1 MKGLLIVFYVIIQI
15 FIGVYLSRKIKSEA
29 DYFVGGRRVS
39 FFLVSFSLFA
49 TWFGAETCLGSS
61 GAVYENGLSGSR
73 ADPFGFSLCL
83 FLMGLMLAAR
93 LRQKNYLTLADF
105 IKDRYG
111 RLTERL
117 VVWVMIPSSII
128 WGAAQLRAFGQ
139 ILSVSTSLPLNLM
152 ICFSALLVIT
162 YTVLGGLLGDIYTDL
177 VQGLIVVSSLVAL
190 AVIVLTTVPDLPSI
204 ILQMPADRWKILGV
218 GESLWE
224 RIDRWAVPV
233 LGSLVV
239 QEAISRFLA
248 ARNPKE
254 AARACH
260 TAGSLYFFTG
270 LIPLFLG
277 FIGPWLLPG
286 LTDREQF
293 LVILS
298 HQYLPSILSV
308 IFLGA
313 LISAILSTV
322 DSILLACAALLS
334 HNFLLPILGIKQ
346 EKIRVLVSRGTVI
359 AIGLVALI
367 IALSGSRIYDLVL
380 LAAAFGTAGV
390 LVITI
395 FGLYSRLNS
404 QKAAL
409 LTLAGGLI
417 LTPVFQLVLNLKAP
431 FLLSVLSCVVIF
443 VLSAGLSGK
452 KPAEI
457 YLSSTASINQE
468 TAQKTR
474 SDIR

>member
-1 MKGLLIVFYVIIQI
+1 MNGLLIIVYVVIQI
-15 FIGVYLSRKIKSEA
+15 LIGVYLSRRIKDEA

-83 FLMGLMLAAR
+83 FLMGFLLAGK
-93 LRQKNYLTLADF
+93 LRQRNYLTLADF

-111 RLTERL
+111 STAEKL

-139 ILSVSTSLPLNLM
+139 ILSVSTALPLNLM
-152 ICFSALLVIT
+152 ICLSALLVIT
-162 YTVLGGLLGDIYTDL
+162 YTVLAGLLGDIYTDL
-177 VQGLIVVSSLVAL
+177 IQGMIVVISLVIL
-190 AVIVLTTVPDLPSI
+190 AVTVILRVPDLAGI
-204 ILQMPADRWKILGV
+204 IREMPADRWKILGV
-218 GESLWE
+218 GESIWL
-224 RIDRWAVPV
+224 RLDRWAVPV

-248 ARNPKE
+248 ARSPGE
-254 AARACH
+254 AVRACH
-260 TAGSLYFFTG
+260 AAGGIYFFTG

-286 LTDREQF
+286 LADREQF
-293 LVILS
+293 LVIIS
-298 HQYLPSILSV
+298 HRYLPGFLAV

-313 LISAILSTV
+313 MISAILSTV
-322 DSILLACAALLS
+322 DSILLACASLFS
-334 HNFLLPILGIKQ
+334 HNFLIPVLGIKK
-346 EKIRVLVSRGTVI
+346 EKTRLIVGRTTVVITGLIALV
-359 AIGLVALI
+359 
-367 IALSGSRIYDLVL
+367 IALSGNRIYDLVL

-390 LVITI
+390 LVITM
-395 FGLYSRLNS
+395 FGLYSRRNN

-409 LTLAGGLI
+409 FTLIGGLV
-417 LTPVFQLVLNLKAP
+417 LTPLFQLGLKLEAP
-431 FLLSVLSCVVIF
+431 FLLSVLSCAAIF
-443 VLSAGLSGK
+443 IISSWWLEKTKVREVLTTE
-452 KPAEI
+452 AEG
-457 YLSSTASINQE
+457 
-468 TAQKTR
+468 
-474 SDIR
+474 

>member
-1 MKGLLIVFYVIIQI
+1 MKGLLIVFYVIVQI
-15 FIGVYLSRKIKSEA
+15 FIGVYLSRKIKNEA

-61 GAVYENGLSGSR
+61 GAVYETGLSGSR

-83 FLMGLMLAAR
+83 FLMGFFLAGQ
-93 LRQKNYLTLADF
+93 LRKRNYLTLADF

-111 RLTERL
+111 RVAEKL

-139 ILSVSTSLPLNLM
+139 ILSVSTALPLDLM
-152 ICFSALLVIT
+152 ICFSAILVIT
-162 YTVLGGLLGDIYTDL
+162 YTVLAGLLGDIYTDL
-177 VQGLIVVSSLVAL
+177 IQGVIVVGSLVTL
-190 AVIVLTTVPDLPSI
+190 AVIVLSRVPDLPAI
-204 ILQMPADRWKILGV
+204 FRQMPAERWQILGV
-218 GESLWE
+218 GESIWE
-224 RIDRWAVPV
+224 RLDRWAVPV

-248 ARNPKE
+248 ARNPRE
-254 AARACH
+254 AVRACH
-260 TAGSLYFFTG
+260 TAGGIYFFTG

-286 LTDREQF
+286 LADREQF
-293 LVILS
+293 LVVLS
-298 HQYLPSILSV
+298 HQYLPGILSV

-313 LISAILSTV
+313 MISAILSTV
-322 DSILLACAALLS
+322 DSILLACAALFS
-334 HNFLLPILGIKQ
+334 HNFLLPVLGIKK
-346 EKIRVLVSRGTVI
+346 EKTKVLVGRGTVVVT
-359 AIGLVALI
+359 GL
-367 IALSGSRIYDLVL
+367 IALAIALGGNRIYDLVL

-404 QKAAL
+404 QRAAVV
-409 LTLAGGLI
+409 TMVGGLV
-417 LTPVFQLVLNLKAP
+417 LTPVFQLVLKLQAP
-431 FLLSVLSCVVIF
+431 FLFSVLSCVALF
-443 VLSAGLSGK
+443 VLSASLAGEKRSEL
-452 KPAEI
+452 AFHQEI
-457 YLSSTASINQE
+457 
-468 TAQKTR
+468 R
-474 SDIR
+474 

>member
-1 MKGLLIVFYVIIQI
+1 MKGLLIVFYVIVQI
-15 FIGVYLSRKIKSEA
+15 FIGLYLSRKIKNEA

-61 GAVYENGLSGSR
+61 GAIYETGLSGSR

-83 FLMGLMLAAR
+83 FLMGFLLAGR
-93 LRQKNYLTLADF
+93 LRKKNYLTLADF
-105 IKDRYG
+105 IRDRYG
-111 RLTERL
+111 QSAEKL

-139 ILSVSTSLPLNLM
+139 ILSVSTALPLDLM
-152 ICFSALLVIT
+152 ICFSAVLVIT
-162 YTVLGGLLGDIYTDL
+162 YTVLAGLLGDIYTDL
-177 VQGLIVVSSLVAL
+177 IQGVIVVGSLVTL
-190 AVIVLTTVPDLPSI
+190 AIIVLTRIPDLSSI
-204 ILQMPADRWKILGV
+204 FRQMPAERWQILGV
-218 GESLWE
+218 GESIWE
-224 RIDRWAVPV
+224 RLDRWAVPV

-248 ARNPKE
+248 ARNPRE
-254 AARACH
+254 AARACY
-260 TAGSLYFFTG
+260 AASGIYFFTG

-293 LVILS
+293 LVVLS
-298 HQYLPSILSV
+298 HKYLPGILSV

-313 LISAILSTV
+313 MISAILSTV
-322 DSILLACAALLS
+322 DSILLACAALFS
-334 HNFLLPILGIKQ
+334 HNFLLPILGIKK
-346 EKIRVLVSRGTVI
+346 EKTKVVVGRSAVVVT
-359 AIGLVALI
+359 GLVALT
-367 IALSGSRIYDLVL
+367 IALSGNRIYDLVL

-404 QKAAL
+404 QRAAL
-409 LTLAGGLI
+409 VTLVGGLV
-417 LTPVFQLVLNLKAP
+417 LTPVFQLLLKFKAP
-431 FLLSVLSCVVIF
+431 FLLSVLSCTVLF
-443 VLSAGLSGK
+443 VFSARLTGK
-452 KPAEI
+452 KQSEV
-457 YLSSTASINQE
+457 SFH
-468 TAQKTR
+468 QKYGPRPT
-474 SDIR
+474 

>member
-1 MKGLLIVFYVIIQI
+1 MKGLLIVVYVIVQI
-15 FIGVYLSRKIKSEA
+15 SIGVYLSRKIKNEA

-61 GAVYENGLSGSR
+61 GAVYETGLSGSR

-83 FLMGLMLAAR
+83 FLMGFLLAGQ
-93 LRQKNYLTLADF
+93 LRKKNYLTLADF
-105 IKDRYG
+105 IKDRFG
-111 RLTERL
+111 TLAEKL

-139 ILSVSTSLPLNLM
+139 ILSVSTALPLNLM
-152 ICFSALLVIT
+152 ICLSAVLIIT
-162 YTVLGGLLGDIYTDL
+162 YTVLAGLLGDIYTDL
-177 VQGLIVVSSLVAL
+177 IQGLIVVISLVVL
-190 AVIVLTTVPDLPSI
+190 AVIVITRIPDLAAI
-204 ILQMPADRWKILGV
+204 FREMPPDRWKILGV
-218 GESLWE
+218 GESIWE
-224 RIDRWAVPV
+224 RLDRWAVPV

-248 ARNPKE
+248 ARNPRE
-254 AARACH
+254 AVRACH
-260 TAGSLYFFTG
+260 AAGGIYFFTG

-293 LVILS
+293 LVVLS
-298 HQYLPSILSV
+298 HQFLPAVLSI

-313 LISAILSTV
+313 MISAILSTV
-322 DSILLACAALLS
+322 DSILLACAALFS
-334 HNFLLPILGIKQ
+334 HNFLLPILNIKK
-346 EKIRVLVSRGTVI
+346 EKTRVLVGRTAVI
-359 AIGLVALI
+359 ITGLIALT
-367 IALSGSRIYDLVL
+367 IALSGNRIYDLVL

-390 LVITI
+390 LVITM
-395 FGLYSRLNS
+395 FGLYSKLDS

-409 LTLAGGLI
+409 VTLVGGLV
-417 LTPVFQLVLNLKAP
+417 LTPLFQLGLRFKAP

-443 VLSAGLSGK
+443 VIAALLSGK
-452 KPAEI
+452 KASRININSEI
-457 YLSSTASINQE
+457 
-468 TAQKTR
+468 
-474 SDIR
+474 

>member
-1 MKGLLIVFYVIIQI
+1 VKGLLIIFYVVIQI
-15 FIGVYLSRKIKSEA
+15 LIGLYLSRKIKNEA

-83 FLMGLMLAAR
+83 FLMGFLLAAR
-93 LRQKNYLTLADF
+93 LRRKNYMTLADF

-111 RLTERL
+111 QLAERL

-139 ILSVSTSLPLNLM
+139 ILSVSTDLPLDLM

-177 VQGLIVVSSLVAL
+177 VQGFIVVFSLVAL
-190 AVIVLTTVPDLPSI
+190 AVVVLTRVPDLQSI
-204 ILQMPADRWKILGV
+204 IQQMPPDRWKILGV

-254 AARACH
+254 AVRACH
-260 TAGSLYFFTG
+260 TAGGIYFFTG

-286 LTDREQF
+286 LADREQF
-293 LVILS
+293 LVVLS
-298 HQYLPSILSV
+298 HQYLPGILSV

-322 DSILLACAALLS
+322 DSILLACAALFS
-334 HNFLLPILGIKQ
+334 HNFLLPILSIKK
-346 EKIRVLVSRGTVI
+346 EKTKVLVGRGAVI
-359 AIGLVALI
+359 ATGLIALI
-367 IALSGSRIYDLVL
+367 IALSGNRIYDLVL

-390 LVITI
+390 LVITL

-409 LTLAGGLI
+409 LTLVGGLV
-417 LTPVFQLVLNLKAP
+417 LTPVFQLVLKLKAP
-431 FLLSVLSCVVIF
+431 FLLSVLSCVAIF
-443 VLSAGLSGK
+443 ALGALFSRKQASQPEFFAL
-452 KPAEI
+452 AEF
-457 YLSSTASINQE
+457 LPE
-468 TAQKTR
+468 TQKTR
-474 SDIR
+474 SDTR

>member
-1 MKGLLIVFYVIIQI
+1 MNGALTVSYVVIQI
-15 FIGVYLSRKIKSEA
+15 LIGAYLSRIIKNEA
-29 DYFVGGRRVS
+29 DYFVGGRHVS

-83 FLMGLMLAAR
+83 FLMGFFLAGK
-93 LRQKNYLTLADF
+93 LREKNYLTLA
-105 IKDRYG
+105 
-111 RLTERL
+111 ERL

-128 WGAAQLRAFGQ
+128 WAAAQLRAFGQ
-139 ILSVSTSLPLNLM
+139 ILSVSTALPSTLT
-152 ICFSALLVIT
+152 ICFSALIVIV
-162 YTVLGGLLGDIYTDL
+162 YTSLGGLLGDIYTDL
-177 VQGLIVVSSLVAL
+177 IQGLIVVFSLVVL
-190 AVIVLTTVPDLPSI
+190 AVVILGSTPDLASI
-204 ILQMPADRWKILGV
+204 FQQMPAGRRKILGV
-218 GESLWE
+218 GESIWE
-224 RIDRWAVPV
+224 RLDRWAVPV

-248 ARNPKE
+248 ARNPRE
-254 AARACH
+254 AVRACH
-260 TAGSLYFFTG
+260 AAGGIYLFTG
-270 LIPLFLG
+270 AIPLFLG

-298 HQYLPSILSV
+298 HQHLPALLSI

-322 DSILLACAALLS
+322 DSILLSCSALFS
-334 HNFLLPILGIKQ
+334 HNFILPILGVKD
-346 EKIRVLVSRGTVI
+346 EKTKLLVGRMAVMVT
-359 AIGLVALI
+359 GLIALI

-390 LVITI
+390 LVITL
-395 FGLYSRLNS
+395 FGLHSRVNS
-404 QKAAL
+404 QTAAV
-409 LTLAGGLI
+409 LTLIGGLV
-417 LTPVFQLVLNLKAP
+417 LTPLFQLVLRFKAP

-443 VLSAGLSGK
+443 VL
-452 KPAEI
+452 
-457 YLSSTASINQE
+457 TASVAGKNSNRIKLH
-468 TAQKTR
+468 TG
-474 SDIR
+474 I

>member
-1 MKGLLIVFYVIIQI
+1 MNGLLIVIYVIIQI
-15 FIGVYLSRKIKSEA
+15 CIGVYLSRKIKNEA

-83 FLMGLMLAAR
+83 FLMGLLLAGR
-93 LRQKNYLTLADF
+93 LRKRNYLTLADF

-111 RLTERL
+111 GLAEKL
-117 VVWVMIPSSII
+117 VVWVMIPSSLI

-139 ILSVSTSLPLNLM
+139 ILSVSTALPLDLM
-152 ICFSALLVIT
+152 ICFSAFLVIIYT
-162 YTVLGGLLGDIYTDL
+162 YLGGLLGDIYTDL
-177 VQGLIVVSSLVAL
+177 VQGLIVVISL
-190 AVIVLTTVPDLPSI
+190 IVLLIIVVSRTPNLIT
-204 ILQMPADRWKILGV
+204 ILQQMPGERWQILGV
-218 GESLWE
+218 GESIWV

-239 QEAISRFLA
+239 QEAISRFLS
-248 ARNPKE
+248 ARSPKE
-254 AARACH
+254 AVRACH
-260 TAGSLYFFTG
+260 TAGGIYLFTG

-277 FIGPWLLPG
+277 LIGPYILPG

-293 LVILS
+293 LVVLS
-298 HQYLPSILSV
+298 HQHLPRLLSV
-308 IFLGA
+308 VFLGA

-322 DSILLACAALLS
+322 DSILLAISALFS
-334 HNFLLPILGIKQ
+334 HNFLLPMLKVKK
-346 EKIRVLVSRGTVI
+346 EKTRLRI
-359 AIGLVALI
+359 ARISVVTTGLLALA

-390 LVITI
+390 LVITL
-395 FGLYSRLNS
+395 FGLYSKLDS

-409 LTLAGGLI
+409 ATLVGGLI
-417 LTPVFQLVLNLKAP
+417 LTPLFQLVLKFQAP
-431 FLLSVLSCVVIF
+431 FLLSVLSCMVIF
-443 VLSAGLSGK
+443 LATAFPLK
-452 KPAEI
+452 RIKPAVPI
-457 YLSSTASINQE
+457 Q
-468 TAQKTR
+468 
-474 SDIR
+474 

>member
-1 MKGLLIVFYVIIQI
+1 MKGLLIVVYVILQL

-39 FFLVSFSLFA
+39 FFLISFSLFA

-61 GAVYENGLSGSR
+61 GAVYETGLSGSR

-83 FLMGLMLAAR
+83 FLMGFLLAGQ
-93 LRQKNYLTLADF
+93 LRKRNYLTLADF
-105 IKDRYG
+105 VRDRYG
-111 RLTERL
+111 QVAEKL

-139 ILSVSTSLPLNLM
+139 ILSVSTAMPLDLM
-152 ICFSALLVIT
+152 ICFSAVLVIT
-162 YTVLGGLLGDIYTDL
+162 YTVLAGLLGDIYTDL
-177 VQGLIVVSSLVAL
+177 IQGVIVVGSLVTL
-190 AVIVLTTVPDLPSI
+190 AIIVLTRVPDLSAI
-204 ILQMPADRWKILGV
+204 FRQMPAERWQILGV
-218 GESLWE
+218 GESIWE
-224 RIDRWAVPV
+224 RLDRWAVPV

-248 ARNPKE
+248 ARNPRE
-254 AARACH
+254 AVRACH
-260 TAGSLYFFTG
+260 TAGGIYFFTG

-293 LVILS
+293 LVVLS
-298 HQYLPSILSV
+298 HQYLPGILSV

-313 LISAILSTV
+313 MISAILSTV
-322 DSILLACAALLS
+322 DSILLACAALVS
-334 HNFLLPILGIKQ
+334 HNFLLPILRIKK
-346 EKIRVLVSRGTVI
+346 EKTKVLVGRGTVI
-359 AIGLVALI
+359 ITGLIALA
-367 IALSGSRIYDLVL
+367 IALSGNRIYDLVL

-404 QKAAL
+404 QRAAL
-409 LTLAGGLI
+409 VTLFSGLV
-417 LTPVFQLVLNLKAP
+417 LTPVFQLVLKFQAP
-431 FLLSVLSCVVIF
+431 FLLSVMGCVVIF
-443 VLSAGLSGK
+443 VVMARLTAKRADEIWPASGSQ
-452 KPAEI
+452 PPG
-457 YLSSTASINQE
+457 
-468 TAQKTR
+468 
-474 SDIR
+474 

>member
-1 MKGLLIVFYVIIQI
+1 MPGSEVKGLLIVAYVIVQI
-15 FIGVYLSRKIKSEA
+15 FIGVYLSRKIKNEA

-61 GAVYENGLSGSR
+61 GAVYETGLSGSR

-83 FLMGLMLAAR
+83 FLMGFLLAGK
-93 LRQKNYLTLADF
+93 LRRKNYLTLADF

-111 RLTERL
+111 FLAEKL

-139 ILSVSTSLPLNLM
+139 ILSVSTALPLNLM
-152 ICFSALLVIT
+152 ICLSAILVIT
-162 YTVLGGLLGDIYTDL
+162 YTVLAGLLGDIYTDL
-177 VQGLIVVSSLVAL
+177 IQGSIVVISLVIL
-190 AVIVLTTVPDLPSI
+190 AAIVLTRIPDLAAI
-204 ILQMPADRWKILGV
+204 FREMPPDRWKILGV
-218 GESLWE
+218 GESIWE
-224 RIDRWAVPV
+224 RLDRWAVPV

-248 ARNPKE
+248 ARNPRE
-254 AARACH
+254 AVRACH
-260 TAGSLYFFTG
+260 TAGGIYFFTG

-293 LVILS
+293 LVVLSHRFLPGILS
-298 HQYLPSILSV
+298 I

-313 LISAILSTV
+313 MISAILSTV
-322 DSILLACAALLS
+322 DSILLACAALFS
-334 HNFLLPILGIKQ
+334 HNFLLPILRIKK
-346 EKIRVLVSRGTVI
+346 EKTRVLVGRLAVVI
-359 AIGLVALI
+359 SGLTALV
-367 IALSGSRIYDLVL
+367 IALSGNRIYDLVL

-390 LVITI
+390 LVITM
-395 FGLYSRLNS
+395 FGLYSKLNS

-409 LTLAGGLI
+409 VTLVGGLV
-417 LTPVFQLVLNLKAP
+417 LTPVFQLGLKFKAP

-443 VLSAGLSGK
+443 VVAALVSGRK
-452 KPAEI
+452 ANRINIAPEI
-457 YLSSTASINQE
+457 
-468 TAQKTR
+468 
-474 SDIR
+474 